1 MKTGITCLAIMLL
14 MFSGTLL
21 ADLTPPPKAPKAK
34 PTAQVRDRA
43 AQPAGA
49 TGVFVAQLRPDGTVQ
64 KVLIARST
72 GNQVVDANA
81 VRGLSLMR
89 FPPET
94 LTKEQ
99 RAKGQIVVPMTSS
112 AEELKK
118 FRYRPKPQW

>member
-1 MKTGITCLAIMLL
+1 MKTRITGLAITSLI
-14 MFSGTLL
+14 FAGTLL
-21 ADLTPPPKAPKAK
+21 ADPTSTPKARKTK
-34 PTAQVRDRA
+34 PAVPTRERA

-49 TGVFVAQLRPDGTVQ
+49 TGVFVAQLRPDGSVQ

-72 GNQVVDANA
+72 GNEIVDTYA

-94 LTKEQ
+94 LTKAQ
-99 RAKGQIVVPMTSS
+99 RAKGQIVFPMTIS

-118 FRYRPKPQW
+118 FHYR

>member
-21 ADLTPPPKAPKAK
+21 ADPTPPPKAPKAK
-34 PTAQVRDRA
+34 PTAQARDRA

-64 KVLIARST
+64 KVLVARST
-72 GNQVVDANA
+72 GNQVVDANT

-89 FPPET
+89 FPLET

-99 RAKGQIVVPMTSS
+99 RAKGQIVVRMAPADVHS
-112 AEELKK
+112 APTPA
-118 FRYRPKPQW
+118 RNQR